1 MKRKRSHSRLEL
13 ERLKLRN
20 NRLVLPLAQLLAG
33 LGARNVSGLGF
44 SRTSYATPMKEGNID
59 PAAVVARTQERAH
72 TRELFGGEN
81 RSP

>member
-33 LGARNVSGLGF
+33 RARNVSGLGF